1 MKALNPFIFVWALL
15 LSGACTGNK
24 SFNEKS
30 LNDCPQIATRQLVG
44 TDSVVV
50 LNMSLV
56 KDTLDIP
63 LSQLIEDFEI
73 IKLDSKDEALTK
85 PGLVCISDNYMGIHN
100 YSKMP
105 YKLFDRQGNYL
116 YAVGNIGQGPNEYLL
131 LYASQIDEQNNR
143 IYLLP
148 WTSNKLLVYDLK
160 GNNLPP
166 IPLPYIVPKGVFH
179 VDAEKAVLTIA
190 TLPFQYTNTK
200 SVLWQQDLKGNMI
213 QEIDAEPYRI
223 SDDYSNEIDG
233 YMNKGSFSF
242 HIFNWTACND
252 SLYHYNPEENRLIPV
267 FTADFKTE
275 DTPKHSFLELPG
287 YYIADI
293 ITEIVNGSGVGHVD
307 ILVDKQSL
315 KGTYFNLVNDYLG
328 NIPVQHLYMY
338 FRNDKFLMNMDPGDL
353 VEQLEAV
360 LSSPGKLSEEEV
372 KRLTAFKNSISPN
385 DNNYVLTGKVKS
397 TGGNLSL
404 TVASP
409 TVNKPLKKEI
419 PEVPTPQAGLS
430 PEADSVWSIPHNT
443 AYLKEWKTYFRTNNK
458 YKDWDPDNGKV
469 IALTAIIEKDGS
481 ATDLKF
487 AWAADLDTRKKSL
500 ANRRNNS
507 DGIQELEEEALRL
520 IREAKIDPGKDKEG
534 NPVRSKWIITVE
546 FPPR

>member
-1 MKALNPFIFVWALL
+1 MKALNPFILLWALL

-24 SFNEKS
+24 MFNEKS
-30 LNDCPQIATRQLVG
+30 LDDCPQVATRQLVG

-50 LNMSLV
+50 LNLSLV

-73 IKLDSKDEALTK
+73 IKLDAKDEALAK
-85 PGLVCISDNYMGIHN
+85 PGPVCLSDNYMGIHSG
-100 YSKMP
+100 SKMP

-116 YAVGNIGQGPNEYLL
+116 CTVGNIGQGPNEYRL

-143 IYLLP
+143 ICLLP
-148 WTSNKLLVYDLK
+148 WILNKLLVYDLK
-160 GNNLPP
+160 GNSLPP
-166 IPLPYIVPKGVFH
+166 IPLPYIVPKGIFY
-179 VDAEKAVLTIA
+179 VDTEKAVLTMA

-200 SVLWQQDLKGNMI
+200 SVLWQQDLKGNII

-223 SDDYSNEIDG
+223 PD
-233 YMNKGSFSF
+233 
-242 HIFNWTACND
+242 
-252 SLYHYNPEENRLIPV
+252 ENRLIPA

-275 DTPKHSFLELPG
+275 DALKHSFIELPG
-287 YYIADI
+287 YYIANI
-293 ITEIVNGSGVGHVD
+293 ITEVVNGTSVGHAN

-338 FRNDKFLMNMDPGDL
+338 FRNDRFLMNMDPGDL
-353 VEQLEAV
+353 AEQLEAV

-372 KRLTAFKNSISPN
+372 KRLTTFKNSISPN

-404 TVASP
+404 TIASP

-419 PEVPTPQAGLS
+419 AKVPTPQTGLS
-430 PEADSVWSIPHNT
+430 PEADSVWSMPHNT

-469 IALTAIIEKDGS
+469 IAVTAIIEKDGS
-481 ATDLKF
+481 ATDVKF
-487 AWAADLDTRKKSL
+487 AWAADLDTRKRTF
-500 ANRRNNS
+500 ANKRNDS
-507 DGIQELEEEALRL
+507 SGIQELEEEALRL
-520 IREAKIDPGKDKEG
+520 IRDAKIDPGKDKEG
-534 NPVRSKWIITVE
+534 NPVRCKWIITVE